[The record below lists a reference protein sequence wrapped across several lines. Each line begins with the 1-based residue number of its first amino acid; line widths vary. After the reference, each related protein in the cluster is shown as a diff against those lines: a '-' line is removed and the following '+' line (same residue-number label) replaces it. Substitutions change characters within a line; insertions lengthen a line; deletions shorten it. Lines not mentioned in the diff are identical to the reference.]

1 MRSRPRISC
10 LAVAAVVTCSGSVS
24 SGPLDQCTYALVGA
38 RSEATRIDTCVFAR
52 TDTGAVIAY
61 RDHDTLYFVRAH
73 SEGTEHI
80 QFNWHSGASV
90 IKRSSQRFA
99 DRPVPAGGWPDAKQ
113 LYFPFDVANAIRDRV
128 GQRGTGFVCIDPAA
142 ALLTTSSL
150 TKNVCRHR

>member
-1 MRSRPRISC
+1 MRRVLRSSC
-10 LAVAAVVTCSGSVS
+10 ALLLAVVTLTGAVS
-24 SGPLDQCTYALVGA
+24 AEPLDTCGRALVTA
-38 RSEATRIDTCVFAR
+38 RSAATRIDACAFAR

-61 RDHDTLYFVRAH
+61 RDHDTLYFVRPHA
-73 SEGTEHI
+73 EGTEHI

-90 IKRSSQRFA
+90 IKRSSQRLA
-99 DRPVPAGGWPDAKQ
+99 DRPVSPGAWPDAKQ

-150 TKNVCRHR
+150 TKNVCPHR